1 MNVATQISGN
11 IRPGN
16 KALISIAGFHQHAIG
31 CRLSAV

>member
-1 MNVATQISGN
+1 VVAAADALAAS
-11 IRPGN
+11 PGN